1 MIRWNK
7 GSKKYRYVVK
17 ESERQERDPGKT
29 DRTGQE
35 AKASVGSQRY
45 STTTATHTSRY
56 GASARPYEPPTRTPQ
71 PGTAPRDIPSTYTGG
86 YRGATG
92 VVPGATATETGSWR
106 DKQHGGLGRGRSP
119 ATTFIPS
126 GQGQYRTART
136 DVFSTTPGRST
147 YRQPTRTASPMRSS
161 TDSRS
166 RTAQFMPTTRTAS
179 PMRSPTDNRSRTA
192 QFGQR
197 DRMEGDF
204 VVVPGEMEEMR
215 QGRYGN
221 FIRSS
226 TPAQRVGPSGKYTPS
241 AYPKPQTI
249 PSAGQSVVQKSKP
262 TDVPPQTGRDVGRT
276 PSSISTQPASVVL
289 PAVDDGAKGAASAEL
304 PLGTATSLTESITEG
319 YVVVPRPE
327 QETVSLDPGA
337 KDKVEEETQDPSSP
351 HKRTWDEAIGTE
363 DNTVKEG
370 TLETQIEEV
379 STIPDM
385 DQGYIDVAKISSD
398 QESQGEDSPTASD
411 TVDVGARDKVKEQEA
426 KDSRVPH
433 KRRWDEALGDKV
445 KEGTL
450 EPQTEE
456 VSTFSDTIPSQ
467 AKATVV
473 TPSPPP
479 TKAKIRRTPSE
490 EAPVQVDLPPEEKV
504 ERPFEPSES
513 LISKDIFKKNQH
525 QVRAM
530 ETEEVKEETYQTIR
544 PEPEKPPMPED
555 AQTVKPKAS
564 VVPPVHPPNIT
575 ATTTPSSGTG
585 SQLQPTVS
593 ETPPVHS
600 QDVKSP
606 PTLPSSQQPPVS
618 YQKEENIA
626 GEKPPVHYQDPEAL
640 PPSSQPTVAIVD
652 DSLVEE
658 SVQPFP
664 SKAKATVVPQDPSP
678 TKVKVTRKSSLES
691 KPLPEFPTIGKV
703 EREVTPP
710 EPLIQTDPLLKNQQQ
725 VRAQT
730 TDEEEETVQTF
741 GPSGGKPDRPADAVP
756 SRAKASVVVPPT
768 CPGVTASVIPSAGEG
783 QEPRHPPKDKPSGDQ
798 QPDEGSAYPPV
809 LPPAGGFPAGYNTTG
824 MPGSTLSYPSSDQ
837 PTMPTVPQPLK
848 GTAQLPPHPE
858 GLVSSPW
865 QLGVGQP
872 GQDPSYPP
880 GAPHAP
886 YPPGP
891 AQQAPYLP
899 GPGTKSPY
907 PPGPATE
914 SPYPPGPASQA
925 PYPPGPASQAP
936 YPPGPATESPYSPGP
951 ATESPYPPGPATE
964 SPYPPGPAT
973 ESPYSPGPAT
983 ESPYPPGP
991 ATESP
996 YPPGPATESPYPPGP
1011 ATESSY
1017 PPGSTPDAPYLPS
1030 PATQTT
1036 YPPGPTTEDPYP
1048 PGQAPDVPYPATQ
1061 APFPPG
1067 PATQA
1072 PYPPGPGS
1080 QAPHPPG
1087 PASQVPYPPGQGT
1100 QAPYSP
1106 GPGSQ
1111 APRPPGPASQVPYP
1125 PGQGTQAPY
1134 PPGPPIE
1141 VPYPPGPAPDASYPP
1156 GPASQTP
1163 YPPGTGTQAPY
1174 PPCQAS
1180 QAPYPPGPAP
1190 NAPYPPGQVPAASP
1204 SPSPSPFYTPPGPA
1218 FPYPVHPQQ
1227 EGTEGTGQEQPS
1239 PGSPYPPPH
1248 PAYPP
1253 PRHDPAFPPQLP
1265 QGPYPSVIS
1274 AYPPQA
1280 PYYPQQ
1286 PSETAGNIPQ
1296 GPYPSVPSA
1305 YPSQVPHYPQQT
1317 SDTAGN
1323 LSYPPAGDACYPPPQ
1338 PTTQHPGQ
1346 PPQTSQLGPEIS
1358 SGESQPDGARPSVP
1372 LQPRPPIG
1380 FDLVSPSG
1388 PPVGQ
1393 QPSSEVRET
1402 DILSPPPAPEQS
1414 QSFQG
1419 NVQGTDDVSKHDDS
1433 LSSDKLEKLSSETQ
1447 HSKDTKDEGP
1457 MSPPDKAVLPW
1468 RPVEEIISPRPGSI
1482 AIPLPWT
1489 PTPSPEKQKAFDFG
1503 GASRRHVTV
1512 QEETTEEDSEHQQTK
1527 QQPTTTLISDTESG
1541 TLSTSYTLSDQD
1553 VPAEPKQVP
1562 TEVTQSQS
1570 DKSGQP
1576 GAVKTEDEYGYGV
1589 VPPGYEPHD
1598 KDRAPES
1605 KIPTPIGVH
1614 KPQDTQDTARGHTSQ
1629 SRGPEVLQHSAP
1641 TSTPLGKAPT
1651 EPPVSQQVDSE
1662 IRETDILSPPYTSDQ
1677 SQAFGEDVPEASRP
1691 DDQLSPGKLEK
1702 QRVNFETQNSKDIQQ
1717 SAPMSPPDKAVLP
1730 WRPVE
1735 EIISP
1740 KPGSI
1745 PIPLPWTPTPSP
1757 EKQKAFDF
1765 GAGKKRHE
1773 AVTEEV
1779 TELDS
1784 DRQTQQPTTS
1794 VISDTESGAQC
1805 TSYTPSDQNVPTE
1818 SEQTPADVSE
1828 EDQSKSSGQPDFT
1841 DVEEGYQ
1848 RGVVPPGFGTSSG
1861 EEKGPK
1867 SKVKDD
1873 TSQRRER
1880 DDGVPS
1886 SPEVEPLSPQHPTRP
1901 VKTGFQEQYT
1911 APTSPPDKAVLP
1923 WEPLENIISPRP
1935 GSIAIPL
1942 PWTPTASPDKQRLF
1956 EFGGATR
1963 KHISATED
1971 VVVHDNDPQ
1980 TTLPATTLVSG
1991 TGAGTL
1997 GTSYTLSD
2005 QEMPVEATEETE
2017 VQSTGPRQTGFVE
2030 EGYQLGVVPPGYDMY
2045 DMYKAEDEYQPG
2057 VVASDY
2063 QKYEKPQE
2071 TQSTAD
2077 DDTSE
2082 SKAQGLD
2089 DPSSP
2094 EVEPLSPY
2102 KPMRPTQ
2109 MALTKET
2116 EASPKTQ
2123 FFPQKSDSSSDRLSS
2138 SEFEPVTPES
2148 PMSPPYK
2155 AVVVWRSREEILS
2168 PRISSVVIPLPW
2180 SPLPQSPTRVRQLNK
2195 PKPTKREQGL
2205 VEDTTVFEEDP
2216 SMTQLANVVDIP
2228 QHEEVALSTSFV
2240 PSHPPDHG
2248 DVDNELNKQREEVR
2262 KEGFVEEATS
2272 FEADPS
2278 LTKVA
2283 RVAGVSPHED
2293 IAVAAAFVSS
2303 EPPQHREGDNEGDV
2317 FYDAPDTTESEQP
2330 AKQKPA
2336 RQSKIPT
2343 FQAKSPPHST
2353 KPTEAST
2360 QQQSPDRPQLEHSP
2374 DSSQQA
2380 SSPSRIPR
2388 MPSKLPTSPTRRAD
2402 SPPPPSRTPKSP
2414 TRKSTSPSKIP
2425 TVAKP
2430 SDIPTRTPTKDS
2442 GSPVGAAVPPGH
2454 EEAATEV
2461 SEVPQTKEQ
2470 EIEPRTE
2477 DGEEKQDVKMV
2488 RSDEDYAVATPQRTE
2503 QLRED
2508 HGDPSSEEYQE
2519 RGPED
2524 ERERYEIPEDLESIE
2539 EVDESSRDEKGYSG
2553 DEDTEGERLDTKG
2566 IRGRVLRKRS
2576 SKEDLLAEDEADK
2589 EFEEDVKKAASQR
2602 RVPPKTLALPLDTSQ
2617 TPTRRE
2623 TYPWPSPTSPADR
2636 ALLLWKPREDILSP
2650 KPGSIVIPLPWSP
2663 TRKPPSPMTPRA
2675 RKRFHPP
2682 LRQLQKV
2689 LKENTLDVGPQPTPS
2704 HLGVSIVPDTTHYLV
2719 TAFVLSEDSCSS
2731 EDAAPVPVEVHELS
2745 SHSEEEDSWVMVEGS
2760 DDDMADMGAAGYTGH
2775 EKDKEAF
2782 VTLVT
2787 SDSYSFGALVLG
2799 QSLRAVHTTRKLAIL
2814 VTPQVSDNVRE
2825 QLGKVYDDVHLVDVV
2840 DSGDTEKLALLS
2852 RPELGITF
2860 TKLHCWR
2867 LTNYTK
2873 AVFLDAD
2880 TLVLRNVDDLFD
2892 KEELSAVPDIGWP
2905 DCFNSG
2911 VFVFRPSED
2920 TYQAL
2925 LQCAKT
2931 AGSFDGGDQGL
2942 LNTFFSDWGTKDISR
2957 HLSFLYNMTST
2968 IHYSY
2973 LPAFNRF
2980 GGDVKIVHFIGPIKP
2995 WHHQYDTKSGTVKP
3009 HPNQDSSLPPHHM
3022 DFLQAWWDVFMNRVK
3037 PLLEGQG
3044 QDRVPDRIPLPQSP
3058 RFPPWHPPTPPTEH
3072 FTPMHDGKE
3081 DEGRDFDPPPPQ
3093 SPHYWPQE
3101 HHDSPDSGVKD
3112 DEDVDEIEEPEH
3124 HGDEFEEDHGVEEP
3138 EDHGNE
3144 FKEDHGI
3151 EEPLKHHGNDENEDL
3166 SLSECLSESV
3176 GDDES
3181 SESPSTLCE
3190 TPVDTSGVS
3199 SLGDAAEDI
3208 TGQLA
3213 QLQVQGANPPAIYVS
3228 SDDHRRAWER
3238 GEIDYTGLDRFE
3250 NIQKKLDAQIK
3261 S

>member
-56 GASARPYEPPTRTPQ
+56 GASGRPYEPPTRTPQ

-226 TPAQRVGPSGKYTPS
+226 TPAQRVGPSGKYTPA

-262 TDVPPQTGRDVGRT
+262 TDVPPQSGRDDGRT
-276 PSSISTQPASVVL
+276 PSGISTQPASVAL
-289 PAVDDGAKGAASAEL
+289 TTVDDGAKGAESAEL

-327 QETVSLDPGA
+327 QETCTLTVSPDPDA

-363 DNTVKEG
+363 DNGAKE
-370 TLETQIEEV
+370 ETPEQQTEEV
-379 STIPDM
+379 STVQDR
-385 DQGYIDVAKISSD
+385 DQKISD
-398 QESQGEDSPTASD
+398 QESQADDSPSASD
-411 TVDVGARDKVKEQEA
+411 TVDVGAKDIVKEQEA

-490 EAPVQVDLPPEEKV
+490 E
-504 ERPFEPSES
+504 
-513 LISKDIFKKNQH
+513 
-525 QVRAM
+525 
-530 ETEEVKEETYQTIR
+530 
-544 PEPEKPPMPED
+544 
-555 AQTVKPKAS
+555 
-564 VVPPVHPPNIT
+564 

-691 KPLPEFPTIGKV
+691 KPLPEFQSIVKV

-741 GPSGGKPDRPADAVP
+741 GPSRGKPDRPADAVP

-783 QEPRHPPKDKPSGDQ
+783 QEPRHPPHDDKQQSGDQ
-798 QPDEGSAYPPV
+798 RPDEGSAYPPV
-809 LPPAGGFPAGYNTTG
+809 LPPAGGLPAGDNTTG
-824 MPGSTLSYPSSDQ
+824 MPGSTLPYPSSDQ
-837 PTMPTVPQPLK
+837 PTMPIVPQPLQ

-872 GQDPSYPP
+872 GQGPSYPP

-891 AQQAPYLP
+891 LQQAPYPP

-907 PPGPATE
+907 PPGQASET
-914 SPYPPGPASQA
+914 PYPPGPTSQA
-925 PYPPGPASQAP
+925 PYP
-936 YPPGPATESPYSPGP
+936 PGP

-973 ESPYSPGPAT
+973 ESSYPPGPAT

-1017 PPGSTPDAPYLPS
+1017 PPGSTPDVPYLPS

-1036 YPPGPTTEDPYP
+1036 YPPGPTTEAPYP
-1048 PGQAPDVPYPATQ
+1048 PGQAPDVPY
-1061 APFPPG
+1061 

-1100 QAPYSP
+1100 QAPY
-1106 GPGSQ
+1106 
-1111 APRPPGPASQVPYP
+1111 PPGP
-1125 PGQGTQAPY
+1125 TT
-1134 PPGPPIE
+1134 E
-1141 VPYPPGPAPDASYPP
+1141 VPYPQGPAPDATYPP

-1174 PPCQAS
+1174 PPSQAS

-1190 NAPYPPGQVPAASP
+1190 NAPYPPGQVPA

-1218 FPYPVHPQQ
+1218 FPYPARHPPQ

-1286 PSETAGNIPQ
+1286 PSETAGNLPQ

-1346 PPQTSQLGPEIS
+1346 PPQTSQLSPESS
-1358 SGESQPDGARPSVP
+1358 SGESQPEGARPSVP

-1380 FDLVSPSG
+1380 FDLVSPPG
-1388 PPVGQ
+1388 PPVSQ

-1402 DILSPPPAPEQS
+1402 DILSPPPQPEQS

-1419 NVQGTDDVSKHDDS
+1419 NVQAADDTSKPDDS

-1447 HSKDTKDEGP
+1447 HSKDTKDPGP

-1553 VPAEPKQVP
+1553 VPAEPEQVP

-1570 DKSGQP
+1570 DTSGQP
-1576 GAVKTEDEYGYGV
+1576 GSVKAEDEYGYGV
-1589 VPPGYEPHD
+1589 VTPGYEAHD

-1614 KPQDTQDTARGHTSQ
+1614 KPQDKQDTTSQ
-1629 SRGPEVLQHSAP
+1629 SSGPEVLQHSAP
-1641 TSTPLGKAPT
+1641 TSTLLGKAPT

-1662 IRETDILSPPYTSDQ
+1662 IRETDILSPLYTSYQ
-1677 SQAFGEDVPEASRP
+1677 SQAFGEDVPDASRP
-1691 DDQLSPGKLEK
+1691 DDQLSPDKLEK

-1757 EKQKAFDF
+1757 EKQKAFEFGDQSQAFGENVPDASKPDDHLSTDKLEKERVDF
-1765 GAGKKRHE
+1765 ETQNSKDIQQSAPMSPPDKAVLPWRPVEEIISPKPGSIPIPLPWTPTPSPAKQQAFEFGGGKKRHV

-1805 TSYTPSDQNVPTE
+1805 TSYTLSDQNVPTE

-1828 EDQSKSSGQPDFT
+1828 EEQSKSSGQPDFT

-1861 EEKGPK
+1861 EEKGPE

-1880 DDGVPS
+1880 DDAGPS
-1886 SPEVEPLSPQHPTRP
+1886 SPEVEPLSPQQPTRP
-1901 VKTGFQEQYT
+1901 VKTGSQEQYT

-1963 KHISATED
+1963 KHISATQD
-1971 VVVHDNDPQ
+1971 VVVHDSDPQ
-1980 TTLPATTLVSG
+1980 TTLPATTLASG

-2017 VQSTGPRQTGFVE
+2017 AQSTGPRQTGFVE

-2082 SKAQGLD
+2082 RKAQGLD

-2102 KPMRPTQ
+2102 KPVRPTQ

-2123 FFPQKSDSSSDRLSS
+2123 FFPQKSDSSPDGLSS

-2205 VEDTTVFEEDP
+2205 VEGTTIFEEDP

-2228 QHEEVALSTSFV
+2228 QREEVALSTSFV

-2303 EPPQHREGDNEGDV
+2303 QPPQHREGDNEGDV
-2317 FYDAPDTTESEQP
+2317 FYDAPDTTESERP
-2330 AKQKPA
+2330 AK
-2336 RQSKIPT
+2336 QSKIPT

-2360 QQQSPDRPQLEHSP
+2360 QQQSPDRTQLEHSP

-2402 SPPPPSRTPKSP
+2402 SPPPPSRTPMSP

-2430 SDIPTRTPTKDS
+2430 SGIPTRTPTKDS
-2442 GSPVGAAVPPGH
+2442 GSP
-2454 EEAATEV
+2454 
-2461 SEVPQTKEQ
+2461 QL
-2470 EIEPRTE
+2470 R
-2477 DGEEKQDVKMV
+2477 
-2488 RSDEDYAVATPQRTE
+2488 RTE

-2508 HGDPSSEEYQE
+2508 HGDPTSEEYQE

-2589 EFEEDVKKAASQR
+2589 EFEEDVKKAPSQR
-2602 RVPPKTLALPLDTSQ
+2602 RAPPKTLALPLDTSR

-2704 HLGVSIVPDTTHYLV
+2704 YLGVSIVPVTTHYLA

-2760 DDDMADMGAAGYTGH
+2760 DDDMAEMGAAGYTGH
-2775 EKDKEAF
+2775 EKDDDNLYDPPLSSEEQAT
-2782 VTLVT
+2782 V
-2787 SDSYSFGALVLG
+2787 
-2799 QSLRAVHTTRKLAIL
+2799 QRAVH
-2814 VTPQVSDNVRE
+2814 
-2825 QLGKVYDDVHLVDVV
+2825 
-2840 DSGDTEKLALLS
+2840 DT
-2852 RPELGITF
+2852 
-2860 TKLHCWR
+2860 
-2867 LTNYTK
+2867 
-2873 AVFLDAD
+2873 
-2880 TLVLRNVDDLFD
+2880 
-2892 KEELSAVPDIGWP
+2892 
-2905 DCFNSG
+2905 
-2911 VFVFRPSED
+2911 
-2920 TYQAL
+2920 
-2925 LQCAKT
+2925 
-2931 AGSFDGGDQGL
+2931 
-2942 LNTFFSDWGTKDISR
+2942 
-2957 HLSFLYNMTST
+2957 
-2968 IHYSY
+2968 
-2973 LPAFNRF
+2973 
-2980 GGDVKIVHFIGPIKP
+2980 
-2995 WHHQYDTKSGTVKP
+2995 
-3009 HPNQDSSLPPHHM
+3009 
-3022 DFLQAWWDVFMNRVK
+3022 
-3037 PLLEGQG
+3037 
-3044 QDRVPDRIPLPQSP
+3044 
-3058 RFPPWHPPTPPTEH
+3058 
-3072 FTPMHDGKE
+3072 
-3081 DEGRDFDPPPPQ
+3081 
-3093 SPHYWPQE
+3093 
-3101 HHDSPDSGVKD
+3101 
-3112 DEDVDEIEEPEH
+3112 
-3124 HGDEFEEDHGVEEP
+3124 VEEFFG
-3138 EDHGNE
+3138 EGEGEEE
-3144 FKEDHGI
+3144 F
-3151 EEPLKHHGNDENEDL
+3151 
-3166 SLSECLSESV
+3166 
-3176 GDDES
+3176 
-3181 SESPSTLCE
+3181 
-3190 TPVDTSGVS
+3190 
-3199 SLGDAAEDI
+3199 
-3208 TGQLA
+3208 
-3213 QLQVQGANPPAIYVS
+3213 Y
-3228 SDDHRRAWER
+3228 
-3238 GEIDYTGLDRFE
+3238 
-3250 NIQKKLDAQIK
+3250 
-3261 S
+3261 